1 METLYSTEVEKEP
14 VEEESPTVT
23 EEESSEEATESE
35 EEYDKDPTPKS
46 DSEDELDSDVEWVDP
61 REPIDCKDRTYIRSI
76 RWYDIYSTKCANF
89 MAKGNDPGT
98 QAASAIKAGL
108 KMLGILLYYG
118 PFLFYLTHNYPTN
131 KDGCLVET
139 GSAMWWDPTAIVEG
153 GTFTFRCIRKIG
165 LAPSQYRLLDDGDED
180 EEDPDYPRFLKAGG
194 GGGGKGGS
202 KGKAEGA
209 NAGSGEI
216 GDDEEKD
223 YDFGNADEMDGRPP
237 GVEPEN
243 YTSLFRFWYFYG
255 IVWFTFAGLVDCLNV
270 INGRDLCARKSVC
283 YIGGCL
289 SVLWYI
295 AGGMLIA
302 SPGGKVAMGEY
313 INTMTFE
320 EWE

>member
-1 METLYSTEVEKEP
+1 MEPLAEPKE
-14 VEEESPTVT
+14 EETNDDESPTVT
-23 EEESSEEATESE
+23 EEESSIEETDSD
-35 EEYDKDPTPKS
+35 EEYDKAPTPKS
-46 DSEDELDSDVEWVDP
+46 DSEDELDSDVEWEDP
-61 REPIDCKDRTYIRSI
+61 REKITCKDQTYIRTI
-76 RWYDIYSTKCANF
+76 RFYDICAIKCAAF
-89 MAKGNDPGT
+89 MAKGNEPGT
-98 QAASAIKAGL
+98 QAPSAIKAGL
-108 KMLGILLYYG
+108 KMLSILLYYG

-139 GSAMWWDPTAIVEG
+139 GSAMWWDPEALIGEG
-153 GTFTFRCIRKIG
+153 TVTFRCIRKIG
-165 LAPSQYRLLDDGDED
+165 LAPSQFRLLDDEDED
-180 EEDPDYPRFLKAGG
+180 EDDPDYPRFLKAGG

-209 NAGSGEI
+209 NAGEGEI
-216 GDDEEKD
+216 GDEDEDK
-223 YDFGNADEMDGRPP
+223 YDFGDAEEDGRPP

-283 YIGGCL
+283 YIGGAL

-295 AGGMLIA
+295 AGGILIA
-302 SPGGKVAMGEY
+302 SPGGKVASGEY
-313 INTMTFE
+313 TNTMTFE